1 MKFTDSSKY
10 TYGASKLTRIL
21 EQLSQNNCEIAVV
34 GTMASKLVRQE
45 KSSLSLINMV
55 ENASVLWEF
64 LKGRKL
70 PGVMAVDRVCL
81 NKLYFFTPLFNY
93 IFQERKAVYS
103 QNINFQNYLVCLLCL
118 NCMDFAIRI
127 LEMTQFLEIIF
138 SLLGAP

>member
-1 MKFTDSSKY
+1 MNPLQKIIWIGPVKFADSSKY
-10 TYGASKLTRIL
+10 TNEASKLTRIL

-70 PGVMAVDRVCL
+70 PGVMGISL
-81 NKLYFFTPLFNY
+81 FF
-93 IFQERKAVYS
+93 
-103 QNINFQNYLVCLLCL
+103 LL
-118 NCMDFAIRI
+118 
-127 LEMTQFLEIIF
+127 
-138 SLLGAP
+138 LL

>member
-1 MKFTDSSKY
+1 MNPLQKIIWIGPVKFTDSSKY

-21 EQLSQNNCEIAVV
+21 EQLSQNSCEITVV

-70 PGVMAVDRVCL
+70 PGVMGISL
-81 NKLYFFTPLFNY
+81 FF
-93 IFQERKAVYS
+93 
-103 QNINFQNYLVCLLCL
+103 LL
-118 NCMDFAIRI
+118 
-127 LEMTQFLEIIF
+127 
-138 SLLGAP
+138 LL